1 MHTQA
6 ACHAIAAGTQA
17 RVVKIPNTARPCC
30 AAAVFSFDTVAQR
43 MRASAPRAVPCARAD
58 APPRSDGMHVA

>member
-43 MRASAPRAVPCARAD
+43 MRGGAPRAALRARAG